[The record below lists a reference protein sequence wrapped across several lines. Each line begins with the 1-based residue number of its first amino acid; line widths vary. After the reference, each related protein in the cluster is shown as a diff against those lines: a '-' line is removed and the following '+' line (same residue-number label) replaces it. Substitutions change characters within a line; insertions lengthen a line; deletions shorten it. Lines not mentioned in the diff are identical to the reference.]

1 MLLYQHQNRKD
12 QIFRRL
18 KSYHQQIL
26 IISSLMW
33 IILLKDYII
42 HNVSKK
48 KKKKTKQNKIYIID
62 QYQFWSQFMNLAVW
76 GIRVRYVLALAL
88 WLQLQP
94 STCWSFRPCVHAFQS
109 IQSILSKHGFVLLC
123 ETQSFLKFTILTF
136 SLGSLGFFTFFPW
149 WHL

>member
-48 KKKKTKQNKIYIID
+48 KKKNKTKQNIH
-62 QYQFWSQFMNLAVW
+62 N
-76 GIRVRYVLALAL
+76 
-88 WLQLQP
+88 
-94 STCWSFRPCVHAFQS
+94 RP
-109 IQSILSKHGFVLLC
+109 IPILIPIHEFGC
-123 ETQSFLKFTILTF
+123 
-136 SLGSLGFFTFFPW
+136 LG
-149 WHL
+149 H